1 MIIPIGDEIKIEERW
16 VFIPHNIIP
25 YAYDN
30 MYYISTWGRIFNIS
44 TQTILPKNIYYDLE
58 LNRYNACIAGIRT
71 KSTFKDICLLYDY

>member
-44 TQTILPKNIYYDLE
+44 TQTILPKNIYYD
-58 LNRYNACIAGIRT
+58 Y
-71 KSTFKDICLLYDY
+71 